1 MGYNNFA
8 VMSYFCEGDEDD
20 KQQEIYDLLGSAL
33 SEIQSITVDED
44 KKVLKLF
51 YENHRTS
58 STFGDWWRTKFN
70 MFIRLTYLE
79 LKKLY
84 EYTYVDDN
92 SDVIEKTKNL
102 GDFYFYLYLFEFD
115 GENCTKITYKN
126 GLYFEEQEIQ
136 IKTSD
141 SNLSI
146 CPTLDSVFVGEN
158 DLNEF
163 FEEIYRNYD

>member
-146 CPTLDSVFVGEN
+146 CPTLGSVFVGEN